1 MPKSTHALY
10 LEIKEHG
17 ALVACASSVI
27 VHPIPNAADLRA
39 LGHRGDPDCD
49 KSERLCDVVN
59 SYKLMDFARM
69 PITTS
74 VSLSAPEE
82 LINSSEFSQPLREG
96 ILVFCIFF
104 NHNWLP
110 CNNSYSAVCSP
121 VWCCMTIM
129 RCRRKLIDFKWNLSR
144 GKSIQSSWFH
154 LYIFILKLMSV
165 PVRDG
170 IIDLNQIMKHY
181 TFYSE
186 MHFSGIQFCNV
197 SLSGNAGRG
206 WRSWKILLSVV

>member
-96 ILVFCIFF
+96 ILVFCVFF
-104 NHNWLP
+104 KP
-110 CNNSYSAVCSP
+110 
-121 VWCCMTIM
+121 
-129 RCRRKLIDFKWNLSR
+129 
-144 GKSIQSSWFH
+144 
-154 LYIFILKLMSV
+154 
-165 PVRDG
+165 
-170 IIDLNQIMKHY
+170 
-181 TFYSE
+181 
-186 MHFSGIQFCNV
+186 
-197 SLSGNAGRG
+197 
-206 WRSWKILLSVV
+206 